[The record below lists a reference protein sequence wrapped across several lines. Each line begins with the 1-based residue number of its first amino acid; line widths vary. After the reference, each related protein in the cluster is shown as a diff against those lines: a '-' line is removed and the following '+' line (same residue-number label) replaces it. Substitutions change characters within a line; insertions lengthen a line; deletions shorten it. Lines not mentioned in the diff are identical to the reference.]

1 MNCELCGFSDGTLYR
16 TEIEGAILTV
26 CGECSKNGKV
36 IGEVKKPEST
46 TKQNHQQQQGSMEI
60 ELRLDYSNVI
70 SKALKDSNISID
82 ELSNRLKESR
92 LTLKKVA
99 EGKITPTDELAGK
112 LEDVLGIS
120 LFEKVYT
127 GYSGNADDGHITFAD
142 IVQFKD
148 KTKQG

>member
-1 MNCELCGFSDGTLYR
+1 
-16 TEIEGAILTV
+16 
-26 CGECSKNGKV
+26 
-36 IGEVKKPEST
+36 
-46 TKQNHQQQQGSMEI
+46 MEI